1 MSTLYF
7 TIGDHLRRTIDGKPD
22 LCPCCEKPR
31 RFAIGTKHEIDHP
44 CSDDPFDDGEEDE
57 DDIDDSDVIEQDDD
71 DMLDLGFAMREMSTA
86 IDYGGEIE

>member
-22 LCPCCEKPR
+22 LCPCCESPR

-44 CSDDPFDDGEEDE
+44 CSDDPFDDGESEEDE
-57 DDIDDSDVIEQDDD
+57 DDSDVYTDDD
-71 DMLDLGFAMREMSTA
+71 DMLDLGFAMREMSTNT
-86 IDYGGEIE
+86 DYGGVIE

>member
-31 RFAIGTKHEIDHP
+31 RFAIGSKEEIDHP
-44 CSDDPFDDGEEDE
+44 CSDDPFDDGEPE
-57 DDIDDSDVIEQDDD
+57 DDDDSDIYEDDD
-71 DMLDLGFAMREMSTA
+71 DMLDLGFAMREMSTNT
-86 IDYGGEIE
+86 DYGGVIE